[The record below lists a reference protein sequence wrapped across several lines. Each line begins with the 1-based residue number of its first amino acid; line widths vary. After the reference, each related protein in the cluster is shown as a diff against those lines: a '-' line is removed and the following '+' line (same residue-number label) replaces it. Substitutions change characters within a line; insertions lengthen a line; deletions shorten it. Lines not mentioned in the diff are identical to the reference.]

1 MNTSTT
7 PRRTLVFYLIAL
19 SLPLLLLGALE
30 LGLRVVGFGNSYPL
44 FIEVANVP
52 GYMQANPDV
61 IKRYFPTPE
70 MATKVQI
77 DPIYFKSRKDP
88 ETLRIVVQGGS
99 SAAGYPYGRW
109 GGLAGMLQSQ
119 LELAYPD
126 KRIEVITTAMSAVNS
141 YTMLDFADEI
151 AAIEPDA
158 VLIYAGHNEYV
169 GVFGAAS
176 ALTPVK
182 SEGANLLYLKLRE
195 LRLFQLMQH
204 LYAVS
209 VIDAEPDIDNKNRGT
224 LMAKAALSQ
233 RIAMDS
239 ESYQRGI
246 DQFTANIGMLLETY
260 KEQGIPVW
268 IGTVVSNLR
277 HQPPFES
284 AEIEQVDAEL
294 QQRWQQT
301 WATYQQAL
309 STQDAAAALATLRPL
324 GADFDGSATLWYAIG
339 QQADSLGDLALA
351 KEAYIKAKDRDLLRF
366 RAPEAINQAI
376 RSLASNH
383 RATLVDVEAAFVG
396 QAPGGIIGD
405 ELILEHLHPNAD
417 GYFLLADSYY
427 QALRQSPLLTGM
439 PSTNPDFDSR
449 KALMPITVVD
459 QLIARHKINVLKAD
473 YPFRAQRVAVE
484 YPTPRMPLQQIAK
497 DRYEDKLNWLQAM
510 NAMLAYYQQANQLQN
525 GLVVAHMVAQAMP
538 HNEGA
543 NLSAGMLFMF
553 SGQNALARRYLREA
567 LSINITNGQ
576 AWVGVG
582 YAEAGLGNIREAR
595 EALERAVR
603 NGVPEG
609 TLAELAQTIR
619 QAELKQSE

>member
-1 MNTSTT
+1 MNTSAT
-7 PRRTLVFYLIAL
+7 PRRTLFFYLIAL

-30 LGLRVVGFGNSYPL
+30 LGLRVAGFGNSYPL
-44 FIEVANVP
+44 FIDVVNVP

-77 DPIYFKSRKDP
+77 DPIYFKARKDP
-88 ETLRIVVQGGS
+88 GTLRIVVQGES

-151 AAIEPDA
+151 AAIDPDA

-182 SEGANLLYLKLRE
+182 SEGANLLYLKLRG
-195 LRLFQLMQH
+195 LRLFQLMQR
-204 LYAVS
+204 LYAGS

-224 LMAKAALSQ
+224 LMAKAARSQ
-233 RIAMDS
+233 RIAIGS

-246 DQFTANIGMLLETY
+246 DQFTTNIGMLLDTY
-260 KEQGIPVW
+260 QEQGIPVW

-284 AEIEQVDAEL
+284 AGVEQLGTEL
-294 QQRWQQT
+294 QQRWQQAWT
-301 WATYQQAL
+301 AYHQAL
-309 STQDAAAALATLRPL
+309 DTQDAAAALAALRPL
-324 GADFDGSATLWYAIG
+324 SADFDGSGTLWYAIG
-339 QQADSLGDLALA
+339 QQADVLGDLALA
-351 KEAYIKAKDRDLLRF
+351 KEAFINAKDRDLLRF

-376 RSLASNH
+376 RSLARDH
-383 RATLVDVEAAFVG
+383 HATLVDVEAAFAS
-396 QAPGGIIGD
+396 QSPGGIIGD
-405 ELILEHLHPNAD
+405 ELLLEHLHPNAD

-439 PSTNPDFDSR
+439 ASTNPDFDSR

-473 YPFRAQRVAVE
+473 YPFRGQRVAVE
-484 YPTPRMPLQQIAK
+484 YPEPRMPLQQIAK
-497 DRYEDKLNWLQAM
+497 DRYDDKISWLQAM
-510 NAMLAYYQQANQLQN
+510 NAMLAYYQQANQLQS

-553 SGQNALARRYLREA
+553 SGKHALARRYLREA

-582 YAEAGLGNIREAR
+582 YAEAGLGNIRDAR
-595 EALERAVR
+595 EALERAAR
-603 NGVPEG
+603 SGVPTG
-609 TLAELAQTIR
+609 TLAELAETIR
-619 QAELKQSE
+619 QAELSQSR